1 MKYIITE
8 SQYQSI
14 KESLEKNKKFL
25 IKTMGVDLTDNIQMV
40 NSRYD
45 VPTEFDEG
53 ISPDLVRR
61 MLNNWGPMYL
71 FNLNGKDYLYQD
83 RGEYEWFI
91 DTEGFE
97 FVDNEIIEKLGVD
110 ILGMDFSDLI
120 KVFYTEDQSINES
133 TEKDYTSLIDKFISE
148 YDFPDYFKGYN
159 IGRDDDA
166 YKVTFVVGLK
176 QMKRYQEVFKVIEPL
191 FDDINSFIPINV
203 WPRVEYK

>member
-8 SQYQSI
+8 SQYQTI

-110 ILGMDFSDLI
+110 VLGIDFSDLI

-166 YKVTFVVGLK
+166 YKVTFVVGK
-176 QMKRYQEVFKVIEPL
+176 EQMKRYQEVFKVIEPL

-203 WPRVEYK
+203 WPKVEYK

>member
-110 ILGMDFSDLI
+110 VLGMDFSDLI

-166 YKVTFVVGLK
+166 YKVTFVVGK
-176 QMKRYQEVFKVIEPL
+176 EQMKRYQEVFKVIEPL

-203 WPRVEYK
+203 WPKVEYK

>member
-110 ILGMDFSDLI
+110 VLGMDFSDII

-133 TEKDYTSLIDKFISE
+133 TEKDYTSLIDKFISK

-166 YKVTFVVGLK
+166 YKVTFVVGK
-176 QMKRYQEVFKVIEPL
+176 EQMKRYQEVFKVIEPL

-203 WPRVEYK
+203 WPKVEYK

>member
-110 ILGMDFSDLI
+110 VLGIDFSDLI

-176 QMKRYQEVFKVIEPL
+176 QMKRYQEVFKVIKPL

-203 WPRVEYK
+203 WPKVKYK

>member
-110 ILGMDFSDLI
+110 VLGMDFSDLI

-166 YKVTFVVGLK
+166 YKVTFVVGK
-176 QMKRYQEVFKVIEPL
+176 EQMKRYQEVFKVIEPL
-191 FDDINSFIPINV
+191 FDDINSFIPINA
-203 WPRVEYK
+203 WPKVEYK

>member
-14 KESLEKNKKFL
+14 KESLEKNKKFV

-110 ILGMDFSDLI
+110 VLGMDFSDII

-166 YKVTFVVGLK
+166 YKVTFVVGK
-176 QMKRYQEVFKVIEPL
+176 EQMKRYQEVFKVIEPL

-203 WPRVEYK
+203 WPKVEYK

>member
-110 ILGMDFSDLI
+110 VLGMDFSDLI

>member
-25 IKTMGVDLTDNIQMV
+25 IKIMGVDLTDNIQMV

-110 ILGMDFSDLI
+110 VLGMDFSDLI

-159 IGRDDDA
+159 IGRDEDA

>member
-25 IKTMGVDLTDNIQMV
+25 IKIMGVDLTDNIQMV

-53 ISPDLVRR
+53 ISPDLVKR

-110 ILGMDFSDLI
+110 VLGMDFSDLI

>member
-8 SQYQSI
+8 SQYQTI

-45 VPTEFDEG
+45 VPMEFDEG

-97 FVDNEIIEKLGVD
+97 FVDNEIIGKLGVD
-110 ILGMDFSDLI
+110 VLGLDFSDLI

-166 YKVTFVVGLK
+166 YKVTFVVGK
-176 QMKRYQEVFKVIEPL
+176 EQMKRYQEVFKVIEPL

-203 WPRVEYK
+203 WPKVEYK

>member
-25 IKTMGVDLTDNIQMV
+25 IKIMGVDLTDNIQMV
-40 NSRYD
+40 TSIYD
-45 VPTEFDEG
+45 IPREFEEG
-53 ISPDLVRR
+53 ISLDLIKR

-83 RGEYEWFI
+83 RGDFEWFI

-110 ILGMDFSDLI
+110 VLGLDF
-120 KVFYTEDQSINES
+120 EDVIN
-133 TEKDYTSLIDKFISE
+133 IF
-148 YDFPDYFKGYN
+148 FKEEDN
-159 IGRDDDA
+159 I
-166 YKVTFVVGLK
+166 
-176 QMKRYQEVFKVIEPL
+176 
-191 FDDINSFIPINV
+191 
-203 WPRVEYK
+203 

>member
-110 ILGMDFSDLI
+110 VLGMDFSDLI

-176 QMKRYQEVFKVIEPL
+176 QMKRYQEVFKVIKPL

-203 WPRVEYK
+203 WPKVKYK

>member
-110 ILGMDFSDLI
+110 VLGMDFSDLI

-166 YKVTFVVGLK
+166 YKVTFVVGK
-176 QMKRYQEVFKVIEPL
+176 EQMKRYQEVFKVIEPL

>member
-110 ILGMDFSDLI
+110 VLGMDFSDII

-166 YKVTFVVGLK
+166 YKVTFVVGK
-176 QMKRYQEVFKVIEPL
+176 EQMKRYQEVFKVLEPL

-203 WPRVEYK
+203 WPKVEYK

>member
-110 ILGMDFSDLI
+110 VLGMDFSDLI

-203 WPRVEYK
+203 WPKVEYK

>member
-53 ISPDLVRR
+53 ISPDLIKR

-110 ILGMDFSDLI
+110 VLGMDFSDLI

-166 YKVTFVVGLK
+166 YKVTFVVGK
-176 QMKRYQEVFKVIEPL
+176 EQMKRYQEVFKVIEPL

>member
-110 ILGMDFSDLI
+110 VLGMDFSDLI

-203 WPRVEYK
+203 WPKVKYK

>member
-25 IKTMGVDLTDNIQMV
+25 IKIMGVDLTDNIQMV

-53 ISPDLVRR
+53 ISPDLVKR

-83 RGEYEWFI
+83 RGDFEWFI

-110 ILGMDFSDLI
+110 VLGLDF
-120 KVFYTEDQSINES
+120 EDVIN
-133 TEKDYTSLIDKFISE
+133 IF
-148 YDFPDYFKGYN
+148 FKEEDN
-159 IGRDDDA
+159 I
-166 YKVTFVVGLK
+166 
-176 QMKRYQEVFKVIEPL
+176 
-191 FDDINSFIPINV
+191 
-203 WPRVEYK
+203 

>member
-110 ILGMDFSDLI
+110 VLGMDFSDII

-166 YKVTFVVGLK
+166 YKVTFVVGK
-176 QMKRYQEVFKVIEPL
+176 EQMKRYQEVFKVIEPL

-203 WPRVEYK
+203 WPKVEYK

>member
-25 IKTMGVDLTDNIQMV
+25 IKIMGVDLTDNIQMV
-40 NSRYD
+40 TSIYD
-45 VPTEFDEG
+45 IPREFEEG
-53 ISPDLVRR
+53 ISLDLIKR

-83 RGEYEWFI
+83 RGDFEWFI

-110 ILGMDFSDLI
+110 VLGMDFSDII

-166 YKVTFVVGLK
+166 YKVTFVVGK
-176 QMKRYQEVFKVIEPL
+176 EQMKRYQ
-191 FDDINSFIPINV
+191 
-203 WPRVEYK
+203 

>member
-1 MKYIITE
+1 MKIIITE

-25 IKTMGVDLTDNIQMV
+25 IKIMGVDLTDNIQMV

-53 ISPDLVRR
+53 ISPDLVKR

-91 DTEGFE
+91 DAEGFE
-97 FVDNEIIEKLGVD
+97 FVDNEIIEQLGIGV
-110 ILGMDFSDLI
+110 LGLKFSDI
-120 KVFYTEDQSINES
+120 IHTFFNED
-133 TEKDYTSLIDKFISE
+133 
-148 YDFPDYFKGYN
+148 
-159 IGRDDDA
+159 
-166 YKVTFVVGLK
+166 
-176 QMKRYQEVFKVIEPL
+176 
-191 FDDINSFIPINV
+191 
-203 WPRVEYK
+203 

>member
-110 ILGMDFSDLI
+110 VLGMDFSDII

-148 YDFPDYFKGYN
+148 YDFPDYFKGYS

-203 WPRVEYK
+203 WPKVKYK

>member
-97 FVDNEIIEKLGVD
+97 FVDNEIIGKLGVD
-110 ILGMDFSDLI
+110 VLGLDFSDLI
-120 KVFYTEDQSINES
+120 KIFYTEDQSINES

-166 YKVTFVVGLK
+166 YKVTFVVGK
-176 QMKRYQEVFKVIEPL
+176 EQMKRYQEVFKIIEPL

-203 WPRVEYK
+203 WPKVEYK